1 MVNKYFDLSF
11 KTVGAILLAG
21 VAFVVAHTAFSI
33 ASVVIEFLP
42 EFLRQLIVISLSYA
56 VSLFCLWKF
65 SEIQGRGLE
74 QNHLLNLKEEVIGAC
89 IGSVLDLV
97 LLFVSLMIPT
107 VGTIYFRLHNYGMFP
122 GFMFEYFGNIDTN
135 SAIFIGLLINIPILV
150 VVRSFGFV
158 CGRKNMIRHRENIEA
173 LAKENAEG
181 ISNSRSGRSWKE
193 SVGNSTA
200 SRTDFLKNKTRD
212 E

>member
-1 MVNKYFDLSF
+1 MINRYLDLAF

-21 VAFVVAHTAFSI
+21 VAFVVTHAVLSI

-42 EFLRQLIVISLSYA
+42 EFLRQLIVITLSYA
-56 VSLFCLWKF
+56 VSVFCLWKF

-74 QNHLLNLKEEVIGAC
+74 QNHCLKLKEQVVGVC
-89 IGSVLDLV
+89 VGSVLDLV

-122 GFMFEYFGNIDTN
+122 GFMFEYFGNIDHN
-135 SAIFIGLLINIPILV
+135 SAIFIGLLINVPIISA
-150 VVRSFGFV
+150 VRIFGFV
-158 CGRKNMIRHRENIEA
+158 CGRNNMIRHRENIEE
-173 LAKENAEG
+173 LARENAAG
-181 ISNSRSGRSWKE
+181 ISNSKIGRSWKE
-193 SVGNSTA
+193 SVGSSTA
-200 SRTDFLKNKTRD
+200 SRADFLKNKNRD

>member
-1 MVNKYFDLSF
+1 MINKYLDLSF

-21 VAFVVAHTAFSI
+21 VAFVVAHAALSI
-33 ASVVIEFLP
+33 ASVVLEFLP
-42 EFLRQLIVISLSYA
+42 EFWRQLIVISLSYL

-74 QNHLLNLKEEVIGAC
+74 QDHRLNLKEQIVGTC
-89 IGSVLDLV
+89 IGSVSDIV

-107 VGTIYFRLHNYGMFP
+107 VGTINFRLHNYGMFP
-122 GFMFEYFGNIDTN
+122 GFMFEYFGKIDAN
-135 SAIFIGLLINIPILV
+135 SAIFIGVLINIPIFAA
-150 VVRSFGFV
+150 VRIFGFI

-181 ISNSRSGRSWKE
+181 ISNSKLGRSWKE

-200 SRTDFLKNKTRD
+200 SRADFLKNKTRD